1 MDIIIHVPISVVV
14 EDEIYENTRR
24 IAKLLDEVELNLVSP
39 LTTESRSQL
48 IYAFNELSILY
59 LMSNDAH
66 DLVGLYVEAYNL
78 PSLSFSAKKFLSNIE
93 KKLNKDLVFLTLTKK
108 MRQALL
114 LFYQRM
120 V

>member
-1 MDIIIHVPISVVV
+1 MDVILHIPITVVV
-14 EDEIYENTRR
+14 EDELYENTRR
-24 IAKLLDEVELNLVSP
+24 IAKILDEVELNLVSP

-48 IYAFNELSILY
+48 IYAFNELSIIY
-59 LMSNDAH
+59 LASNEAS
-66 DLVGLYVEAYNL
+66 DLIGLDLETYNL
-78 PSLSFSAKKFLSNIE
+78 PSLSFSVKRFLSNIE

-114 LFYQRM
+114 LFYQRI